1 MSKLEQFN
9 VDLKALSQ
17 GDNILSF
24 VLDDAFFEAIE
35 APTVRRGRLQTTL
48 TIHRTEDY
56 FDLDFH
62 TEGLV
67 TVACDRCLDDLEQP
81 ISADDHLVAKFGTA
95 YSEDDELVIVAENE
109 GMLDV
114 SWFIYQFVELSI
126 PLRHV
131 HAPGKCN
138 PAMMKA
144 LEEYSAA
151 RSGVESV
158 ESSVDSRWAVL
169 EKLKNTELKD

>member
-56 FDLDFH
+56 FDLDFY

-144 LEEYSAA
+144 LEEHSAA

>member
-144 LEEYSAA
+144 LEEHSAA
-151 RSGVESV
+151 RSGVESI

>member
-17 GDNILSF
+17 GDNILGF

-67 TVACDRCLDDLEQP
+67 TVACDRCLDDLDQP

-144 LEEYSAA
+144 LEEHSAA

-169 EKLKNTELKD
+169 EKLKDTELKD

>member
-114 SWFIYQFVELSI
+114 SWFVYQFVELSI

-144 LEEYSAA
+144 LEEHSAA

>member
-131 HAPGKCN
+131 HAPGKCT

-144 LEEYSAA
+144 LEEHSAA

>member
-35 APTVRRGRLQTTL
+35 APTVRRRRLQTTL

-144 LEEYSAA
+144 LEEHSAA

>member
-95 YSEDDELVIVAENE
+95 YSEDDEQVIVAENE

-144 LEEYSAA
+144 LEEHSAA

>member
-17 GDNILSF
+17 GDNILRF

-48 TIHRTEDY
+48 TIHRTEEY

-144 LEEYSAA
+144 LEEHSAA

>member
-24 VLDDAFFEAIE
+24 VLDDVFFEAIE

-144 LEEYSAA
+144 LEEHSAA

>member
-67 TVACDRCLDDLEQP
+67 TVACDRCLGDLEQP

-144 LEEYSAA
+144 LEEHSAA

>member
-144 LEEYSAA
+144 LEEHSAA
-151 RSGVESV
+151 RSGDESV

>member
-35 APTVRRGRLQTTL
+35 APIVRRGRLQTTL

-144 LEEYSAA
+144 LEEHSAA

-158 ESSVDSRWAVL
+158 KSSVDSRWAVL

>member
-67 TVACDRCLDDLEQP
+67 TVVCDRCLDDLEQP

-144 LEEYSAA
+144 LEEHSAA

-158 ESSVDSRWAVL
+158 ESSVDSRCAVL

>member
-9 VDLKALSQ
+9 IDLKALSQ

-35 APTVRRGRLQTTL
+35 APTVRRGHLQTTL

-144 LEEYSAA
+144 LEEHSAA

>member
-48 TIHRTEDY
+48 TIHRTDDA
-56 FDLDFH
+56 FQLDFH
-62 TEGLV
+62 TTGVV
-67 TVACDRCLDDLEQP
+67 TVLCDLCLDGMAQP
-81 ISADDHLVAKFGTA
+81 VGTRNRLWVKFGEEN
-95 YSEDDELVIVAENE
+95 SEEDELVVVDEDE
-109 GMLDV
+109 GILDV
-114 SWFIYQFVELSI
+114 AWLIYEFIDLSI
-126 PLRHV
+126 PIRHV

-138 PAMMKA
+138 PAMMKV
-144 LEEYSAA
+144 LEEHSASRRGKA
-151 RSGVESV
+151 E
-158 ESSVDSRWAVL
+158 EEKPVDPRWAAL
-169 EKLKNTELKD
+169 AKLKD

>member
-144 LEEYSAA
+144 LEEHSAA

-158 ESSVDSRWAVL
+158 ESFVDSRWAVL

>member
-24 VLDDAFFEAIE
+24 VLDDSFFEAIE

-144 LEEYSAA
+144 LEEHSAA

-158 ESSVDSRWAVL
+158 ESSVDSRWTVL

>member
-17 GDNILSF
+17 GDNILRF

-95 YSEDDELVIVAENE
+95 RRVMVHLSVCRTQHSAQACACTWKLQPCHDE
-109 GMLDV
+109 
-114 SWFIYQFVELSI
+114 
-126 PLRHV
+126 
-131 HAPGKCN
+131 
-138 PAMMKA
+138 
-144 LEEYSAA
+144 SARRA
-151 RSGVESV
+151 F
-158 ESSVDSRWAVL
+158 SRPKRCR
-169 EKLKNTELKD
+169 EC

>member
-1 MSKLEQFN
+1 MSKLVQFN

-144 LEEYSAA
+144 LEEHSAA

>member
-35 APTVRRGRLQTTL
+35 APAVRRGRLQTTL

-144 LEEYSAA
+144 LEEHSAA

>member
-9 VDLKALSQ
+9 VNLKALSQ

-144 LEEYSAA
+144 LEEHSAA

>member
-48 TIHRTEDY
+48 TIHRSEDY

-144 LEEYSAA
+144 LEEHSAA

>member
-1 MSKLEQFN
+1 M
-9 VDLKALSQ
+9 
-17 GDNILSF
+17 
-24 VLDDAFFEAIE
+24 
-35 APTVRRGRLQTTL
+35 
-48 TIHRTEDY
+48 
-56 FDLDFH
+56 
-62 TEGLV
+62 
-67 TVACDRCLDDLEQP
+67 DDLEQP
-81 ISADDHLVAKFGTA
+81 ISADNHLVAKFGTA

-144 LEEYSAA
+144 LEEHSAA

>member
-17 GDNILSF
+17 GDNTLSF

-114 SWFIYQFVELSI
+114 SWFVYQFVELSI

-144 LEEYSAA
+144 LEEHSAA

>member
-144 LEEYSAA
+144 LEEHSAA

>member
-144 LEEYSAA
+144 LEEHSAA
-151 RSGVESV
+151 RSGVDSV

>member
-131 HAPGKCN
+131 QAPGKCN

-144 LEEYSAA
+144 LEEHSAA

>member
-35 APTVRRGRLQTTL
+35 APTVCRGRLQTTL

-144 LEEYSAA
+144 LEEHSAA

>member
-35 APTVRRGRLQTTL
+35 APTVRRGRLQATL

-144 LEEYSAA
+144 LEEHSAA

>member
-114 SWFIYQFVELSI
+114 SWFIYQFVELGI

-144 LEEYSAA
+144 LEEHSAA

>member
-62 TEGLV
+62 TERLV

-144 LEEYSAA
+144 LEEHSAA

>member
-24 VLDDAFFEAIE
+24 LLDDAFFEAIE

-144 LEEYSAA
+144 LEEHSAA

>member
-81 ISADDHLVAKFGTA
+81 ISADNHLVAKFGTA

-144 LEEYSAA
+144 LEEHSAA
-151 RSGVESV
+151 RSGVENV

>member
-67 TVACDRCLDDLEQP
+67 TVVCDRCLDDLEQP

-144 LEEYSAA
+144 LEEHSAA
-151 RSGVESV
+151 RSGDESV
-158 ESSVDSRWAVL
+158 ESFVDSRWAVL

>member
-144 LEEYSAA
+144 LEEHSAA
-151 RSGVESV
+151 RSGVKSV

>member
-114 SWFIYQFVELSI
+114 SWFVYQFVELSI

-144 LEEYSAA
+144 LEEHSAA
-151 RSGVESV
+151 RSGDESV
-158 ESSVDSRWAVL
+158 ESFVDSRWAVL

>member
-67 TVACDRCLDDLEQP
+67 AVACDRCLDDLEQP

-144 LEEYSAA
+144 LEEHSAA

>member
-17 GDNILSF
+17 GDNILNF

-81 ISADDHLVAKFGTA
+81 ISADNHLVAKFGTA

-131 HAPGKCN
+131 HVPGKCN

-144 LEEYSAA
+144 LEEHSAA
-151 RSGVESV
+151 RSGDESA
-158 ESSVDSRWAVL
+158 EGSVDSRWAVL
-169 EKLKNTELKD
+169 EKLKNKELKD

>member
-114 SWFIYQFVELSI
+114 SWFIYQFV
-126 PLRHV
+126 
-131 HAPGKCN
+131 APGKCN

-144 LEEYSAA
+144 LEEHSAA